1 MFLVIKLTSFIL
13 KIIGI
18 LAMACD
24 HIGYAIFGEF
34 SFLNLIGRI
43 AFPIFAFQ
51 ITEGFI
57 HTKNLKKYIRKLLIF
72 GCISQIPFMLFL
84 SKFSEN
90 IFTLNIFFT
99 LILGLLA
106 IQLYNKTNNKV
117 LGFIYVLLFGVL
129 AEFAN
134 VDYGMYGIFLIF
146 LFYIFKDK
154 KVLMSISVILLTIA
168 KYIPSILTYVFFRP
182 RFYLSIL
189 FTCLPLILICLY
201 NKKEGPKSKYLF
213 YIFYPLH
220 LIIFYFI

>member
-1 MFLVIKLTSFIL
+1 
-13 KIIGI
+13 
-18 LAMACD
+18 MACD
-24 HIGYAIFGEF
+24 HIGYAIWGNF

-72 GCISQIPFMLFL
+72 ACISQIPFMLFL

-99 LILGLLA
+99 LILGLIA
-106 IQLYNKTNNKV
+106 IYMYKKTSNKV
-117 LGFIYVLLFGVL
+117 LAFIYILLFGIL

-154 KVLMSISVILLTIA
+154 KILMSISVILLTIA
-168 KYIPSILTYVFFRP
+168 KYIPSILTYAFMHST
-182 RFYLSIL
+182 FYLCIL
-189 FTCLPLILICLY
+189 FTCLSLIFICLY
-201 NKKEGPKSKYLF
+201 NKKEGPKLKYLF
-213 YIFYPLH
+213 YVFYPLH
-220 LIIFYFI
+220 LILLYFLY

>member
-1 MFLVIKLTSFIL
+1 
-13 KIIGI
+13 
-18 LAMACD
+18 MACD
-24 HIGYAIFGEF
+24 HIGYAIWGNF

-72 GCISQIPFMLFL
+72 ACISQIPFMLFL

-99 LILGLLA
+99 LILGLIA
-106 IQLYNKTNNKV
+106 IYMYKKTSNKV
-117 LGFIYVLLFGVL
+117 LAFIYILLFGIL

-154 KVLMSISVILLTIA
+154 KILMSISVILLTIA
-168 KYIPSILTYVFFRP
+168 KYIPSILTYAFMHST
-182 RFYLSIL
+182 FYLCIL
-189 FTCLPLILICLY
+189 FTCLSLIFICLY

-213 YIFYPLH
+213 YAFYPLH
-220 LIIFYFI
+220 LIILYFL

>member
-1 MFLVIKLTSFIL
+1 MIELTSFIL

-18 LAMACD
+18 LTMACD
-24 HIGYAIFGEF
+24 HISYAVFGEF

-57 HTKNLKKYIRKLLIF
+57 HTKNLKKYLRKLLIF
-72 GCISQIPFMLFL
+72 ACISQIPFMLFL
-84 SKFSEN
+84 STFSGN

-99 LILGLLA
+99 LILGLIA
-106 IQLYNKTNNKV
+106 IYLYKKTSNKI
-117 LGFIYVLLFGVL
+117 LGIIYILLFGII
-129 AEFAN
+129 AEFIN

-154 KVLMSISVILLTIA
+154 KLLMCISVILLTIA
-168 KYIPSILTYVFFRP
+168 KYIPSILTYAFMHS
-182 RFYLSIL
+182 RFYLCIL
-189 FTCLPLILICLY
+189 FTCLSLIFICLY

-220 LIIFYFI
+220 LMILYFL